1 MFFDKK
7 FTMIKATYESVK
19 LVWST
24 VTLLSAL
31 QTAIN
36 IYLDTLYGVIEKFI
50 VYIVKSANGAKNLL
64 ITVADIERTSIMQR
78 IMTIFGTR
86 PEAIKMAPVIKALEN
101 DPTFDPVTVVTGQHK
116 EMLDSALAAFHIQ
129 PDYNLHLMKQ
139 NQTLTSITVGAL
151 TKLEPIISKIKPAV
165 ILVHGDTTTTLGATL
180 AAFYQK
186 IPVGHVEAGL
196 RTYSIYDPYPEE
208 MNRQVTDAISRFYFA
223 PTKKAEQ
230 NLLKEHRPA
239 DHIFVTGNTAIDA
252 LQHTVKKDY
261 HSPVLDQID
270 PQKKLLLV
278 TMHRRENQ
286 GEPMRQA
293 LEAIKEILIS
303 RDDLEMIFPVH
314 LSQRVQQVAHE
325 VFDDVPQAH
334 LTKPLDVIDF
344 HNLAARSY
352 LILTDSGGVQEEAPS
367 LKKPVLVLRDTTE
380 RPEGVT
386 AGTLKLVGTDPTTIK
401 QSLIELLDDPQK
413 YKQMADARN
422 PYGDGHASE
431 RIIKALHQYLDGRGH

>member
-1 MFFDKK
+1 
-7 FTMIKATYESVK
+7 
-19 LVWST
+19 
-24 VTLLSAL
+24 
-31 QTAIN
+31 
-36 IYLDTLYGVIEKFI
+36 
-50 VYIVKSANGAKNLL
+50 
-64 ITVADIERTSIMQR
+64 MQW

-86 PEAIKMAPVIKALEN
+86 PEAIKMAPVIKALEK
-101 DPTFDPVTVVTGQHK
+101 DPTFSPVTVVTGQHK
-116 EMLDSALAAFHIQ
+116 EMLDSALNAFHIK
-129 PDYNLHLMKQ
+129 PDHNLHLMKK

-151 TKLEPIISKIKPAV
+151 TKLEPIIAKTKPAI

-196 RTYSIYDPYPEE
+196 RTYSRYDPYPEE
-208 MNRQVTDAISRFYFA
+208 INRQVTDAISSLYFA

-230 NLLKEHRPA
+230 NLLQEHHDA
-239 DHIFVTGNTAIDA
+239 SHVFVTGNTAIDA
-252 LQHTVKKDY
+252 LEHTVSADY
-261 HSPVLDQID
+261 HSDVLDKID

-293 LEAIKEILIS
+293 LQAIKDMLLS

-314 LSQRVQQVAHE
+314 LSQRVQNIAHE
-325 VFDDVPQAH
+325 VFDGVAQAH

-367 LKKPVLVLRDTTE
+367 LQKPVLVLRDTTE

-386 AGTLKLVGTDPTTIK
+386 AGTLKLVGTDPTMIK
-401 QSLIELLDDPQK
+401 QALTELLNDPQK
-413 YKQMADARN
+413 YKQMADAKN

-431 RIIKALHQYLDGRGH
+431 RIVTALHQYLDGRDH